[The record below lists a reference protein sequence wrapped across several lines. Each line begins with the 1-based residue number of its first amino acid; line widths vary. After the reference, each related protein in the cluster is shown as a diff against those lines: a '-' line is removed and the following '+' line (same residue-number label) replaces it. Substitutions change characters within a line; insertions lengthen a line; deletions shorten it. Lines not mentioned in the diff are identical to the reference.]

1 MKNEILIIMP
11 VYNEEDMIEKVI
23 DDWLSLEIN
32 LNFKILLVNDGS
44 KDRSKKIIEK
54 KETL

>member
-44 KDRSKKIIEK
+44 
-54 KETL
+54 